1 MYAETQRELSAC
13 LGFRA
18 CGILIFIS
26 KTSLFLLSP
35 FSQKCSWPQPPERQK
50 NLPLT
55 RFLPLFTTKPLNAY
69 PEGIM
74 RFGETAVQG
83 GIVGCV
89 FKAFDLTN
97 TSADNWAKCLAV
109 GQLLTRTF
117 FRGKVKESLH
127 THGQFAHVVFE
138 NC

>member
-1 MYAETQRELSAC
+1 MSEAQLELLRAC
-13 LGFRA
+13 G

-26 KTSLFLLSP
+26 KTSLFPLSP
-35 FSQKCSWPQPPERQK
+35 FSQICSCPAPERQK

-74 RFGETAVQG
+74 RFGETGVQG
-83 GIVGCV
+83 GMVGFV

-109 GQLLTRTF
+109 GQLLTGRF
-117 FRGKVKESLH
+117 LEVRSKRVYIPMAQLPMK
-127 THGQFAHVVFE
+127 